1 MNSCAC
7 IVVIIINTTLQ
18 NYGGD
23 MAIGAYGIVNR
34 MLTLFVM
41 VVMGLTQGMQPII
54 GYNYGANRFDRVKQ
68 TLHYGLIFGG
78 CITTVGFL
86 ANELIPGVIVGFFT
100 DSPELLA
107 VSRNG
112 LRIMS
117 AVFAIV
123 GLQIVITQFFQ
134 SIGKSQISIFLSLSR
149 QLLFLI
155 PCLLVLPRFFGTDG
169 VWWSIPVADTVAFI
183 IAVIALLYHIRK
195 MSRKHLVQ

>member
-1 MNSCAC
+1 M
-7 IVVIIINTTLQ
+7 
-18 NYGGD
+18 
-23 MAIGAYGIVNR
+23 
-34 MLTLFVM
+34 
-41 VVMGLTQGMQPII
+41 
-54 GYNYGANRFDRVKQ
+54 KQ
-68 TLHYGLIFGG
+68 TLHYVLIFGG
-78 CITTVGFL
+78 CISTVGFQ
-86 ANELIPGVIVGFFT
+86 AYDLIPGVIVGFFT

-123 GLQIVITQFFQ
+123 GLQIVIAQFFQ

-195 MSRKHLVQ
+195 TSRKHLAQ

>member
-1 MNSCAC
+1 
-7 IVVIIINTTLQ
+7 
-18 NYGGD
+18 

-34 MLTLFVM
+34 MLTLFLM
-41 VVMGLTQGMQPII
+41 VVLGLTQGMQPIV

-78 CITTVGFL
+78 CITTLGFL
-86 ANELIPGVIVGFFT
+86 ANELMPGVIVSFFT
-100 DSPELLA
+100 DSPELLE

-117 AVFAIV
+117 AAFFIV
-123 GLQIVITQFFQ
+123 GLQVVITQFFQ

-155 PCLLVLPRFFGTDG
+155 PCLLILPRYYGTNG
-169 VWWSIPVADTVAFI
+169 VWWSIPIADAVAFI
-183 IAVIALLYHIRK
+183 VAVIAIVRHIHRINRRQ
-195 MSRKHLVQ
+195 SVVS